1 MKSRLAVS
9 VLFILIAATFT
20 PDVAGAFERVKA
32 WTATVLRQYAI
43 QRCHLVSSR
52 HSTRMSAMRGG
63 GKHGITMIHDGDL
76 LLSRICVT
84 ERQPGVVR
92 TTASDGKTIPSDS
105 LDSTKLLRMHKRHRR
120 GFLKFI
126 GSTYRGENF
135 EFIAAAA
142 KQGYEVLDLMCT
154 K

>member
-32 WTATVLRQYAI
+32 WTATVWRYYAI
-43 QRCHLVSSR
+43 QRRHLVSSR
-52 HSTRMSAMRGG
+52 DSTRMSAVRGG

-84 ERQPGVVR
+84 ESQPGVVR
-92 TTASDGKTIPSDS
+92 TMAPAGKTFPSDS
-105 LDSTKLLRMHKRHRR
+105 LDSTKRLRMHKRHRR

-126 GSTYRGENF
+126 GSTYHGENL

-142 KQGYEVLDLMCT
+142 KQIHEVLDLMCT